1 MQLARSDVR
10 PRSLTADPP
19 GGGPNPNLLGF
30 TNTGGLLGKGVCWWH
45 SRFQRNALYLA
56 YFQPELPRPGPAELR
71 RILGNLMN
79 AKAVTAIPGYSNL
92 REFSIDHRAEIQRT
106 LERRQ
111 LFEGL
116 FLFAWV
122 NGLTGSS
129 RVGPCRM
136 KALMDHL
143 QTESAKGLVYAK
155 FQTPGLDAHS
165 ILVTG
170 MERLPEGGCSVRYL
184 DSNSTGERSLLY
196 RVGYSCITLASGMTG
211 VPYVQRSGELRR
223 IRKLVQRF
231 DGQGG
236 P

>member
-1 MQLARSDVR
+1 
-10 PRSLTADPP
+10 
-19 GGGPNPNLLGF
+19 
-30 TNTGGLLGKGVCWWH
+30 
-45 SRFQRNALYLA
+45 
-56 YFQPELPRPGPAELR
+56 
-71 RILGNLMN
+71 
-79 AKAVTAIPGYSNL
+79 VTAIPGYSNL

-106 LERRQ
+106 LEGRQ

-136 KALMDHL
+136 KALMDRLH
-143 QTESAKGLVYAK
+143 TESAKGLVYAK

-170 MERLPEGGCSVRYL
+170 TERLPEGGYAVRYL
-184 DSNSTGERSLLY
+184 DSNLRGEGRMLY
-196 RVGYSCITLASGMTG
+196 HVGYVYVRLESGMTG
-211 VPYVQRSGELRR
+211 VPYVQRSGELCR
-223 IRKLVQRF
+223 IRKLVEEF
-231 DGQGG
+231 ASEGG